1 MRFQWDPAKAAAN
14 HKKHDVRFAD
24 AVGVFY
30 DDRALTLAEEHAAE
44 ERFITL
50 GVDAIGRVLV
60 VVYCWWGPRGADG
73 IQALTTA
80 KSGRMLGFIGAR

>member
-1 MRFQWDPAKAAAN
+1 MQFQWDPAKAASN
-14 HKKHDVRFAD
+14 QKKHDVRFAD

-60 VVYCWWGPRGADG
+60 VYCWRGDAIRIISPRRA
-73 IQALTTA
+73 TT
-80 KSGRMLGFIGAR
+80 SERYEYEEQP